1 MGQKYAAYNAQGAIT
16 GFYDDVDS
24 PVPKSVTA
32 IEITDAQWQTLLSTP
47 GYSVS
52 GGALVA
58 PSSAFL
64 LTQAQ
69 TAQIGML
76 TQAYAA
82 AIAQSVSYTS
92 KAATVKTYQ
101 ADPDSRGKL
110 SDMLLA
116 CSGAQATPPGFYWVA
131 LDNAQVPFVYT
142 DLQGLAVAMGAQG
155 FTAFAH
161 LQTLK
166 AEVLAATTAAAV
178 AAIVW

>member
-1 MGQKYAAYNAQGAIT
+1 MSQKYAAYNAQGAII

-24 PVPKSVTA
+24 PLPQGVTA
-32 IEITDAQWQTLLSTP
+32 IDITDAQWQTCLSTP
-47 GYSVS
+47 GCSVS

-69 TAQIGML
+69 AVQISSL

-82 AIAQSVSYTS
+82 AIAQPVSYTS
-92 KAATVKTYQ
+92 KAGTVKTYQ

-116 CSGAQATPPGFYWVA
+116 CSGAQATPAGFYWLSV
-131 LDNAQVPFVYT
+131 DNTQVPFAFA
-142 DLQGLAVAMGAQG
+142 DLQGLAAVMGAQG

-161 LQTLK
+161 LQTQK
-166 AEVLAATTAAAV
+166 AEVRAATTADSV